1 MSRYSWFTIYRTN
14 EEKQKLIE
22 EFKASG
28 LSMNKWCQANG
39 IATSTMS
46 TWLGPKR
53 KNKIKQI
60 KKAKF
65 IEVPKANIKNN
76 NKDKSIVI
84 EYKDFKISIADS
96 FDTIILADVLKVVAS
111 INV

>member
-1 MSRYSWFTIYRTN
+1 MRTN

-65 IEVPKANIKNN
+65 IEVPKANIKKIGIISAVISSVIGIVYAIKTKTKKYATLKR
-76 NKDKSIVI
+76 NKK
-84 EYKDFKISIADS
+84 
-96 FDTIILADVLKVVAS
+96 
-111 INV
+111 